1 METEEQQHLI
11 KTIDDVDY
19 TEAAKDSYNY
29 LCHKFSPFNRKVTN
43 VLEML
48 RSYFQIDEWQGLIER
63 DSMNGMYD
71 STITNKMIDFM
82 NHRPVDF
89 TKLVDLTME
98 TYTFVGR
105 EKRAFVLGKIDEVM
119 WGIFLSIAD
128 PKTYN
133 KYD

>member
-1 METEEQQHLI
+1 METEEQHLI

-29 LCHKFSPFNRKVTN
+29 LCHQFSPFNRKVTN
-43 VLEML
+43 ILEML
-48 RSYFQIDEWQGLIER
+48 KSYFQVDEWQALNER

-71 STITNKMIDFM
+71 STITDRMIDFM

-89 TKLVDLTME
+89 TKLVNLTME

-119 WGIFLSIAD
+119 WGIFLSIVD

-133 KYD
+133 N

>member
-1 METEEQQHLI
+1 METEEQHLI

-29 LCHKFSPFNRKVTN
+29 LCHRFSPFNRKVTN
-43 VLEML
+43 ILEML
-48 RSYFQIDEWQGLIER
+48 KSYFQVDEWQALNER

-71 STITNKMIDFM
+71 STITDRMIDFM

-89 TKLVDLTME
+89 TKLVNLTME

-119 WGIFLSIAD
+119 WGIFLSIVD

-133 KYD
+133 N

>member
-1 METEEQQHLI
+1 METEEQHLI

-29 LCHKFSPFNRKVTN
+29 LCHRFSPFNRKVTN
-43 VLEML
+43 ILEML
-48 RSYFQIDEWQGLIER
+48 KSYFQIDEWQGLNER

-71 STITNKMIDFM
+71 STITDRMIDFM

-89 TKLVDLTME
+89 TKLVNLTME

-119 WGIFLSIAD
+119 WGIFLSIVD

-133 KYD
+133 N

>member
-1 METEEQQHLI
+1 METEEQHLI

-29 LCHKFSPFNRKVTN
+29 LCHRFSPFNRKVTN
-43 VLEML
+43 ILEML
-48 RSYFQIDEWQGLIER
+48 KSYFQVDEWQALNER

-71 STITNKMIDFM
+71 STITDRMIDFM

-89 TKLVDLTME
+89 TKLVNLTME

-133 KYD
+133 N

>member
-29 LCHKFSPFNRKVTN
+29 LCHRFSPFNRKVTN
-43 VLEML
+43 ILEML
-48 RSYFQIDEWQGLIER
+48 KSYFQVDEWQALNER
-63 DSMNGMYD
+63 NSMNGMYD
-71 STITNKMIDFM
+71 STITDRMIDFM

-89 TKLVDLTME
+89 TKLVNLTME

-119 WGIFLSIAD
+119 WGIFLSIVD

-133 KYD
+133 N